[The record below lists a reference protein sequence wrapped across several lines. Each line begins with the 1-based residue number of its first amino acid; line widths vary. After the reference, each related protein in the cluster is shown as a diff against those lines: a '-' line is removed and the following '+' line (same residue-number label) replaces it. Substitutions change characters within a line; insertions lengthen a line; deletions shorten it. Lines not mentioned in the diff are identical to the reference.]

1 VITERVYPIIAACT
15 GVRPSDEVFDCEI
28 EEFTVCG
35 LDFPDGGA
43 AQPALEDKHVNISA
57 R

>member
-15 GVRPSDEVFDCEI
+15 RVRPSDEVFDGEI
-28 EEFTVCG
+28 EEFTVCR

-43 AQPALEDKHVNISA
+43 AQPALEDKPVNISA